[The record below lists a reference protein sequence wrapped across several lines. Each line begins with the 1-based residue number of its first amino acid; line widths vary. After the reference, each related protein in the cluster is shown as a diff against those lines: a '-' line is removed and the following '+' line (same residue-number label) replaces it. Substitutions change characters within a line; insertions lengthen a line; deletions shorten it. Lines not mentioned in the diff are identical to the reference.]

1 MTTTGQKTN
10 RTIGY
15 ACSYAPLEILDA
27 FDLIPIRSFG
37 EPKAAGISDAYVHN
51 NFCGYAKS
59 IINSYHDMDMLF
71 VDTCDQ
77 IKRTCDSWQTFFPDS
92 LSYLLNLPRGNTNT
106 SIEFWKESLRD
117 MISYLEKELGIVF
130 NLDRLQNSI
139 YNYQFLREKLKEVE
153 DLLLAN
159 QIFSHQYIELIYQ
172 VQSKEVTEAIRLVDN
187 FLEGQK
193 SAGKDSKRLKQAT
206 PLMVTGSIITALPLA
221 QTIEELGGNVIY
233 FDTCCTTRW
242 YQKNLAPE
250 ADDPL
255 RGLAQ
260 TYLGQTPCPRM
271 SKSFER
277 FEKLQQIIHN
287 HGVKGIIHHTLKFC
301 DVFIYESYPYK
312 LFIDN
317 TTNTPLLRIESDYDF
332 GVSGQISTRIQAFME
347 ML

>member
-1 MTTTGQKTN
+1 MITNEQKTN
-10 RTIGY
+10 RAIGY
-15 ACSYAPLEILDA
+15 TCSYAPLELMDS
-27 FDLIPIRSFG
+27 FGLIPIKTFG
-37 EPKAAGISDAYVHN
+37 QPQAAAISDAYIHS
-51 NFCGYAKS
+51 NFCGYVKN
-59 IINSYHDMDMLF
+59 IINSYHGMDMLF
-71 VDTCDQ
+71 VDTCCQ

-92 LSYLLNLPRGNTNT
+92 LSYLLNLPRSDTIT
-106 SIEFWKESLRD
+106 SREFWIESLRD
-117 MISYLEKELGIVF
+117 MISYLEKELGIEF
-130 NLDRLQNSI
+130 SPDRLQNSI
-139 YNYQFLREKLKEVE
+139 YNYRFLRGKLKEVE

-172 VQSKEVTEAIRLVDN
+172 VQGKEVTEAIRLVDN

-193 SAGKDSKRLKQAT
+193 SAGKDPKRLKQAT

-271 SKSFER
+271 NKSFER
-277 FEKLQQIIHN
+277 FDKLQQIIDTY
-287 HGVKGIIHHTLKFC
+287 GVKGVVYHTLKFC

-312 LFIDN
+312 LFLDD

-332 GVSGQISTRIQAFME
+332 GVSGQIATRIQAFME